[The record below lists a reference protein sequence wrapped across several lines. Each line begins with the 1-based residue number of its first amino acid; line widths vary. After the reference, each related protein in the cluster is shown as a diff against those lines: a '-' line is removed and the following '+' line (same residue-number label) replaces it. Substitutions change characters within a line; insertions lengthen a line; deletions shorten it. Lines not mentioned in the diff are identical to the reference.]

1 MDLAQSL
8 KGKTVLISGASS
20 GLGAHFAKIFARSG
34 CHVAITAR
42 RTGRIDALQQE
53 LLALGAPRILAL
65 AMDVTDEASITAA
78 FDKVCA
84 AFGVP
89 DIIINNAG
97 ISGEGDA
104 LTQSVQ
110 EFDEV
115 IETNLRGVWILS
127 RVAARRWSADKRG
140 GTIINI
146 ASILGFRQARS
157 LAAYAASKAGVVQLT
172 KVLALEWAR
181 SGIRVNAIAP
191 GYFETEI
198 NEGFFGSEAG
208 QVMLKRV
215 PMRRTGRYDELNGP
229 LLLLASDA
237 SSYMTGSII
246 TVDGGHLC
254 SSL

>member
-1 MDLAQSL
+1 MNLAESV

-20 GLGAHFAKIFARSG
+20 GLGAHFARVFARTGSN
-34 CHVAITAR
+34 VVIAAR
-42 RTGRIDALQQE
+42 RADRIAALQKE
-53 LLALGAPRILAL
+53 LLTLGAPKALAV

-78 FDKVCA
+78 FQKACGELGSPHV
-84 AFGVP
+84 V
-89 DIIINNAG
+89 INNAG
-97 ISGEGDA
+97 VSGMGSA
-104 LTQSVQ
+104 LTQTAQ

-115 IETNLRGVWILS
+115 IDTNFRGVWLLARI
-127 RVAARRWSADKRG
+127 AARQWVAEKRG
-140 GTIINI
+140 GSIINI
-146 ASILGFRQARS
+146 ASILGFRQARD
-157 LAAYAASKAGVVQLT
+157 LAAYASSKAAVVQLT

-181 SGIRVNAIAP
+181 HGIRVNALAP
-191 GYFETEI
+191 GYFETEL
-198 NEGFFGSEAG
+198 NEGFFDSEAG

-215 PMRRTGRYDELNGP
+215 PMRRTGRYDELNGA